1 MNRIELLFIAAP
13 AIAGALA
20 YLYGSAAAVT
30 ALVCWV
36 GPNIWRQFCLIIMST
51 SCHYYGDITPGNV
64 IVQTQILR
72 HWALMPF
79 QVFCFNFGAEHA
91 IHHIV
96 VAQPFY
102 LRHMVRHAAWE
113 AMARH
118 GVRVNDFGS
127 FWRRNRWMAL
137 GGPED
142 KATAFIAAEKAA
154 KLQKKQQAAAAPV
167 VAAGDDKKAM

>member
-1 MNRIELLFIAAP
+1 MRATTPPTPRA
-13 AIAGALA
+13 
-20 YLYGSAAAVT
+20 
-30 ALVCWV
+30 ALVWPCV
-36 GPNIWRQFCLIIMST
+36 CV
-51 SCHYYGDITPGNV
+51 C
-64 IVQTQILR
+64 
-72 HWALMPF
+72 AL
-79 QVFCFNFGAEHA
+79 QGAEHA

-154 KLQKKQQAAAAPV
+154 KLQKKQQAAAAAAAPV

>member
-1 MNRIELLFIAAP
+1 MPVCLVLDLTRVSLASSLACVLL
-13 AIAGALA
+13 L
-20 YLYGSAAAVT
+20 L
-30 ALVCWV
+30 LLLL
-36 GPNIWRQFCLIIMST
+36 Q
-51 SCHYYGDITPGNV
+51 
-64 IVQTQILR
+64 
-72 HWALMPF
+72 
-79 QVFCFNFGAEHA
+79 GAEHA

-127 FWRRNRWMAL
+127 FFRNNRWLAL

-142 KATAFIAAEKAA
+142 KATAFVAAEKAA
-154 KLQKKQQAAAAPV
+154 KLQKKAQQQPGATVAADGAAASSA
-167 VAAGDDKKAM
+167 KKAM